1 MISPFHL
8 CCCLVMNIVHI
19 FSQNTVSVT
28 MGVEAIDIIDGSVHG
43 NVNRSR
49 SMENEVHAEVK
60 YK

>member
-1 MISPFHL
+1 
-8 CCCLVMNIVHI
+8 MNIVHI